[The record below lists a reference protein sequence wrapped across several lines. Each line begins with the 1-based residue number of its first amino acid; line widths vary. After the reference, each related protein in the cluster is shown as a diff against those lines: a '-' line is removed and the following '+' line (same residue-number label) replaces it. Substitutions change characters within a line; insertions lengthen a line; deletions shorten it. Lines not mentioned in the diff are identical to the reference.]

1 MPATTK
7 SAHAAGRPR
16 EASCE
21 PDSTLPSLLGG
32 HLSRACPYGP
42 PMKTQRPVAPR
53 NATID
58 RDEVRR
64 EGRAIQHRSGLA
76 GAAVG
81 VIFAIALAACTPAGS
96 SPLPIGSPGLP
107 SVDASALAS
116 AAAGAASAAAGAAM
130 TALDQVDAAI
140 TANTSS
146 TGLTADDA
154 ASLTTLTAGV
164 RTALQTGDTT
174 AAKAAVDN
182 LKTKVDSL
190 AAKLNS
196 ATGQQLTAAVT
207 ALKAALP

>member
-1 MPATTK
+1 
-7 SAHAAGRPR
+7 
-16 EASCE
+16 
-21 PDSTLPSLLGG
+21 
-32 HLSRACPYGP
+32 
-42 PMKTQRPVAPR
+42 MKTHSPVAPR
-53 NATID
+53 NATIA

-64 EGRAIQHRSGLA
+64 EGRVVKHRSALA
-76 GAAVG
+76 GAAAG
-81 VIFAIALAACTPAGS
+81 VICAIALACTPAGS
-96 SPLPIGSPGLP
+96 SPLPIGSPVLP
-107 SVDASALAS
+107 SINASALAS
-116 AAAGAASAAAGAAM
+116 AAAGAASAAARAAL

-154 ASLTTLTAGV
+154 ASLTTLTAGI

-182 LKTKVDSL
+182 LKTKLDSL
-190 AAKLNS
+190 AAKLNN

>member
-1 MPATTK
+1 MRRRL
-7 SAHAAGRPR
+7 S
-16 EASCE
+16 
-21 PDSTLPSLLGG
+21 GG
-32 HLSRACPYGP
+32 HPSGAAPYGP
-42 PMKTQRPVAPR
+42 PMKTHGPVAPR

-58 RDEVRR
+58 PVEVRR
-64 EGRAIQHRSGLA
+64 EGRAIHRRAGLA
-76 GAAVG
+76 GAAAG
-81 VIFAIALAACTPAGS
+81 VIVAIALAACTPAGS
-96 SPLPIGSPGLP
+96 SPLPIGSPVLP

-116 AAAGAASAAAGAAM
+116 AAAGAASAAAGVAL
-130 TALDQVDAAI
+130 TALDAVDASI

-154 ASLTTLTAGV
+154 ASLTSLTAGI

-174 AAKAAVDN
+174 AAKTAVDN

-207 ALKAALP
+207 ALKAALQ